1 MKTNDEYMTAYLLT
15 LFVKGQNHSVRLQ
28 DAINYAMQ
36 NFIDSNCA
44 AANRYVNNG
53 KMTSAEKGLAWASS
67 NADKMGYTTA
77 YDRGYHALT
86 DLGVQQLQAAA
97 HASGYTML
105 TDTALQNLQRAAG
118 MAAQR
123 MQQMQPTQQPVQRSE
138 PKTGWDRYGEVPKAD
153 IVNIVTIFAALL
165 MLAYILIAWIV
176 HFFNNTTGTGMVINL
191 MSPLMYTMVGAGIA
205 WAVLKKEKPF
215 ISKICGRA
223 ALIAIGSNILIYLLF
238 H

>member
-67 NADKMGYTTA
+67 NADKMGYTIA

-86 DLGVQQLQAAA
+86 DLGVRQLQAAA
-97 HASGYTML
+97 CASGYTML
-105 TDTALQNLQRAAG
+105 TGTALQNLQRVTGGAV
-118 MAAQR
+118 QS
-123 MQQMQPTQQPVQRSE
+123 MQHESMRRE
-138 PKTGWDRYGEVPKAD
+138 PKTGWDKYGEVPKAD
-153 IVNIVTIFAALL
+153 IVNIVSIFAALL

-191 MSPLMYTMVGAGIA
+191 MSPLMYTMVGTGIA

-223 ALIAIGSNILIYLLF
+223 ALIAIGSSILIYLLF
-238 H
+238 

>member
-1 MKTNDEYMTAYLLT
+1 MTAYLLT
-15 LFVKGQNHSVRLQ
+15 LFVMGRKRSVRLQ
-28 DAINYAMQ
+28 EAINYAMQ

-105 TDTALQNLQRAAG
+105 TDMALQNLQRVTG
-118 MAAQR
+118 GSVQS
-123 MQQMQPTQQPVQRSE
+123 MQHESMQHE
-138 PKTGWDRYGEVPKAD
+138 PKAGLDRYGDVRKSD

-165 MLAYILIAWIV
+165 MLAYILIAWII
-176 HFFNNTTGTGMVINL
+176 HFFNYNTGTDMGINL
-191 MSPLMYTMVGAGIA
+191 MSPLMFTTVGAGIA
-205 WAVLKKEKPF
+205 WAVLIKEKPF

-223 ALIAIGSNILIYLLF
+223 ALVAIISNILSYLLF
-238 H
+238 L

>member
-1 MKTNDEYMTAYLLT
+1 MTAYLLT

-67 NADKMGYTTA
+67 NADKMGYTIA

-86 DLGVQQLQAAA
+86 DLGIRQLQAAA
-97 HASGYTML
+97 CASGYTML
-105 TDTALQNLQRAAG
+105 TGTALQNLQRVTGGAV
-118 MAAQR
+118 QS
-123 MQQMQPTQQPVQRSE
+123 MQHESMQYESMRRE
-138 PKTGWDRYGEVPKAD
+138 PKTGWDKYGAVPEAD
-153 IVNIVTIFAALL
+153 IVNIVSIFAALL

-176 HFFNNTTGTGMVINL
+176 HFFNNTTGNGMVINL

-223 ALIAIGSNILIYLLF
+223 ALIAIGSSILIYLLF
-238 H
+238 

>member
-1 MKTNDEYMTAYLLT
+1 MTAYLLT

-67 NADKMGYTTA
+67 NADKMGYTIA

-86 DLGVQQLQAAA
+86 DLGVRQLQAAA

-105 TDTALQNLQRAAG
+105 YGHGTAEPPASNGRFCAINAA
-118 MAAQR
+118 
-123 MQQMQPTQQPVQRSE
+123 
-138 PKTGWDRYGEVPKAD
+138 
-153 IVNIVTIFAALL
+153 
-165 MLAYILIAWIV
+165 
-176 HFFNNTTGTGMVINL
+176 
-191 MSPLMYTMVGAGIA
+191 
-205 WAVLKKEKPF
+205 
-215 ISKICGRA
+215 
-223 ALIAIGSNILIYLLF
+223 
-238 H
+238 

>member
-1 MKTNDEYMTAYLLT
+1 MTAYLLT

-67 NADKMGYTTA
+67 NADKMGYTIA

-86 DLGVQQLQAAA
+86 DLGVRQLQAAA
-97 HASGYTML
+97 CASGYTML
-105 TDTALQNLQRAAG
+105 TGTALQNLQRVTGGAV
-118 MAAQR
+118 QS
-123 MQQMQPTQQPVQRSE
+123 MQQESMQYESMQRE
-138 PKTGWDRYGEVPKAD
+138 PKTGWDKYGEVPEAD
-153 IVNIVTIFAALL
+153 IVNIVSIFAALL

-223 ALIAIGSNILIYLLF
+223 ALIAIGSSILIYLLF
-238 H
+238 

>member
-1 MKTNDEYMTAYLLT
+1 MTAYLLT

-53 KMTSAEKGLAWASS
+53 KMTSAEKGLAWTSS
-67 NADKMGYTTA
+67 NADKMGYTIA

-86 DLGVQQLQAAA
+86 DLGVRQLQAAA
-97 HASGYTML
+97 CASGYTML
-105 TDTALQNLQRAAG
+105 TGTALQNLQRVTGGAV
-118 MAAQR
+118 QS
-123 MQQMQPTQQPVQRSE
+123 MQHESMQYESMRRE
-138 PKTGWDRYGEVPKAD
+138 PKTGWDKYGEVPEAD
-153 IVNIVTIFAALL
+153 IVNIVSIFAALL

-176 HFFNNTTGTGMVINL
+176 HFFNNTTGTDMVINL

-223 ALIAIGSNILIYLLF
+223 ALIAIGSSILIYLLF
-238 H
+238 

>member
-1 MKTNDEYMTAYLLT
+1 
-15 LFVKGQNHSVRLQ
+15 
-28 DAINYAMQ
+28 MQ

-53 KMTSAEKGLAWASS
+53 KMTNAEKGLAWASS

-105 TDTALQNLQRAAG
+105 TDMALQNLQRVTG
-118 MAAQR
+118 GSVQS
-123 MQQMQPTQQPVQRSE
+123 MQHESMQHE
-138 PKTGWDRYGEVPKAD
+138 PKAGLDRYGDVRKSD

-165 MLAYILIAWIV
+165 MLAYILIAWII
-176 HFFNNTTGTGMVINL
+176 HFFNYNTGTDMGINL
-191 MSPLMYTMVGAGIA
+191 MSPLMFTTVGAGIA
-205 WAVLKKEKPF
+205 WAVLIKEKPF

-223 ALIAIGSNILIYLLF
+223 ALVAIISNILSYLLF
-238 H
+238 L

>member
-1 MKTNDEYMTAYLLT
+1 MTAYLLT

-67 NADKMGYTTA
+67 NADKMGYTIA

-86 DLGVQQLQAAA
+86 DLGVRQLQAAA
-97 HASGYTML
+97 CASGYTML
-105 TDTALQNLQRAAG
+105 TGTALQNLQRVTGGAV
-118 MAAQR
+118 QS
-123 MQQMQPTQQPVQRSE
+123 MQHESMQYESMRRE
-138 PKTGWDRYGEVPKAD
+138 PKTGWDKYGEVPEAD
-153 IVNIVTIFAALL
+153 IVNIVSIFAALL

-176 HFFNNTTGTGMVINL
+176 HFFNNTTGTDMVINL

-223 ALIAIGSNILIYLLF
+223 ALIAIGSSILIYLLF
-238 H
+238 

>member
-15 LFVKGQNHSVRLQ
+15 LFVMGRNRSVRLQ

-97 HASGYTML
+97 HTSGYTML
-105 TDTALQNLQRAAG
+105 TGTALQNLQQAAG

-123 MQQMQPTQQPVQRSE
+123 MQQMQPTQQPVQQSE
-138 PKTGWDRYGEVPKAD
+138 PKTGWDKYGEVPKAD

-165 MLAYILIAWIV
+165 MLAYILIAWII
-176 HFFNNTTGTGMVINL
+176 HFFNYNTGTDMVVNL
-191 MSPLMYTMVGAGIA
+191 MSPLMFTTVGAGIA
-205 WAVLKKEKPF
+205 WAVLIKEKPF

-223 ALIAIGSNILIYLLF
+223 TLISIISNILIFLLF
-238 H
+238 L

>member
-36 NFIDSNCA
+36 NYIDSNCA

-67 NADKMGYTTA
+67 NADKTGYTIA

-86 DLGVQQLQAAA
+86 DFGVRQLQAAA

-105 TDTALQNLQRAAG
+105 TGTALQHLQRVTGGAVQS
-118 MAAQR
+118 MQHESMQR
-123 MQQMQPTQQPVQRSE
+123 E
-138 PKTGWDRYGEVPKAD
+138 PKTGWDKYGEVPKAD
-153 IVNIVTIFAALL
+153 ILNIVSIFAALL
-165 MLAYILIAWIV
+165 MLAYILISWIV

>member
-1 MKTNDEYMTAYLLT
+1 MTAYLLT

-36 NFIDSNCA
+36 NYIDSNCA

-67 NADKMGYTTA
+67 NADKMGYTIA

-86 DLGVQQLQAAA
+86 DFGVRQLQAAA

-105 TDTALQNLQRAAG
+105 TSTALQNLQRVTG
-118 MAAQR
+118 GDVQSMQYESMQR
-123 MQQMQPTQQPVQRSE
+123 E
-138 PKTGWDRYGEVPKAD
+138 PKTGWDKYGEVPKAD
-153 IVNIVTIFAALL
+153 ILNIVSIFAALL
-165 MLAYILIAWIV
+165 MLAYILIAWII

-205 WAVLKKEKPF
+205 WAVLIKEKPF

-223 ALIAIGSNILIYLLF
+223 ALIATGSNILIYLLF

>member
-36 NFIDSNCA
+36 NYIDSNCA

-67 NADKMGYTTA
+67 NADKMGYTIA

-105 TDTALQNLQRAAG
+105 TGTALQHLQRVTG
-118 MAAQR
+118 GAAQS
-123 MQQMQPTQQPVQRSE
+123 MQHESMQYESMQRE
-138 PKTGWDRYGEVPKAD
+138 PKTGWDKYGEVPKAD
-153 IVNIVTIFAALL
+153 ILNIVSIFAALL
-165 MLAYILIAWIV
+165 MLAYILISWIV

>member
-67 NADKMGYTTA
+67 NADKMGYTIA

-86 DLGVQQLQAAA
+86 DLGVRQLQAAA
-97 HASGYTML
+97 CASGYTML
-105 TDTALQNLQRAAG
+105 TGTALQNLQRVTGGAV
-118 MAAQR
+118 QS
-123 MQQMQPTQQPVQRSE
+123 MQHESMQYESMRRE
-138 PKTGWDRYGEVPKAD
+138 PKTGWDKYGEVPEAD
-153 IVNIVTIFAALL
+153 IVNIVSIFAALL

-176 HFFNNTTGTGMVINL
+176 HFFNNTTGTDMVINL

-223 ALIAIGSNILIYLLF
+223 ALIAIGSSILIYLLF
-238 H
+238 

>member
-15 LFVKGQNHSVRLQ
+15 LFVKGRNHSVRLQ
-28 DAINYAMQ
+28 EAINYAMQ
-36 NFIDSNCA
+36 NYIDSNCA

-67 NADKMGYTTA
+67 NADKMGYTIA

-86 DLGVQQLQAAA
+86 DFGVRQLQAAA

-105 TDTALQNLQRAAG
+105 TGTALQHLQRVTGGAV
-118 MAAQR
+118 QS
-123 MQQMQPTQQPVQRSE
+123 MQHESMQHE

-165 MLAYILIAWIV
+165 MLAYILIAWII
-176 HFFNNTTGTGMVINL
+176 HFFNYNTGTDMVVHL
-191 MSPLMYTMVGAGIA
+191 MSPLMFTTVGAGIA
-205 WAVLKKEKPF
+205 WAVLIKEKPF

-223 ALIAIGSNILIYLLF
+223 ALISIISNILIFLLF
-238 H
+238 L

>member
-36 NFIDSNCA
+36 NYIDSNCA

-123 MQQMQPTQQPVQRSE
+123 MQPTQQPVQRSE
-138 PKTGWDRYGEVPKAD
+138 PKTGWDRYGDVPKSD

-165 MLAYILIAWIV
+165 MLAYILIAWII
-176 HFFNNTTGTGMVINL
+176 HFFNYNTGTDMVINL
-191 MSPLMYTMVGAGIA
+191 MNPLMYTMVGAGIA
-205 WAVLKKEKPF
+205 WAVLIKEKPF

>member
-1 MKTNDEYMTAYLLT
+1 MTAYLLT
-15 LFVKGQNHSVRLQ
+15 LFVMGRKRSVRLQ

-105 TDTALQNLQRAAG
+105 TDMALQNLQRVTGGAV
-118 MAAQR
+118 QS
-123 MQQMQPTQQPVQRSE
+123 MQHE
-138 PKTGWDRYGEVPKAD
+138 PKTGWDKYGEVPKAD

-165 MLAYILIAWIV
+165 MLAYILIAWII
-176 HFFNNTTGTGMVINL
+176 HFFNYNTGTDMVVNL
-191 MSPLMYTMVGAGIA
+191 MSPLMFTTVGAGIA
-205 WAVLKKEKPF
+205 WAVLIKEKPF

-223 ALIAIGSNILIYLLF
+223 ALVAIISNILIYLLF
-238 H
+238 L

>member
-15 LFVKGQNHSVRLQ
+15 LFVMGRKRSVRLQ
-28 DAINYAMQ
+28 EAINYAMQ

-105 TDTALQNLQRAAG
+105 TDMALQNLQRVTG
-118 MAAQR
+118 GSVQS
-123 MQQMQPTQQPVQRSE
+123 MQHESMQHE
-138 PKTGWDRYGEVPKAD
+138 PKAGLDRYGDVRKSD

-165 MLAYILIAWIV
+165 MLAYILIAWII
-176 HFFNNTTGTGMVINL
+176 HFFNYNTGTDMGINL
-191 MSPLMYTMVGAGIA
+191 MSPLMFTTVGAGIA
-205 WAVLKKEKPF
+205 WAVLIKEKPF

-223 ALIAIGSNILIYLLF
+223 ALVAIISNILSYLLF
-238 H
+238 L

>member
-15 LFVKGQNHSVRLQ
+15 LFVMGRKRSVRLQ

-105 TDTALQNLQRAAG
+105 TDMALQNLQRVTGGAV
-118 MAAQR
+118 QS
-123 MQQMQPTQQPVQRSE
+123 MQHE
-138 PKTGWDRYGEVPKAD
+138 PKTGWDKYGEVPKAD

-165 MLAYILIAWIV
+165 MLAYILIAWII
-176 HFFNNTTGTGMVINL
+176 HFFNYNTGTDMVVNL
-191 MSPLMYTMVGAGIA
+191 MSPLMFTTVGAGIA
-205 WAVLKKEKPF
+205 WAVLIKEKPF

-223 ALIAIGSNILIYLLF
+223 ALVAIISNILIYLLF
-238 H
+238 L